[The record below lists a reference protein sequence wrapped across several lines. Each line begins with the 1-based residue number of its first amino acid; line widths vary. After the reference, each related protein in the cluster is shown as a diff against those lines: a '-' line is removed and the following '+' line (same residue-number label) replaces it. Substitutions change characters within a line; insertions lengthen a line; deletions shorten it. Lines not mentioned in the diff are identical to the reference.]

1 MPPKAAFRPGAAASM
16 QQQHTAFSAPVAASS
31 FEVVDSSDVAL
42 QLNALNIPGKVT
54 GEAVGVVQQLL
65 DMLAETSLSGN
76 QLKEAMDELRS
87 DVKQSR
93 AEVEPLKKENS
104 RLLRENQILHARM
117 LESAEANERSVND
130 LTAKLRA
137 SERHA
142 KDMEFLTVAL
152 KGKIGELEEALVGM
166 RQGVADKLSFLD
178 RAVSIDDGK
187 LGRHAPH
194 MTRSAPAPSA
204 PPPAFAARAVDSQS
218 IDLVRL
224 TELRA
229 ETLQKENESLK
240 TQTFHLQSQ
249 LQEATRQLSIQGQQ
263 LEQIAKVMPEVGSN
277 TDILDLQ
284 DALERDKAVITHLHE
299 QVDFASQQV
308 LRSDKM
314 LKAAA
319 ESAAAR
325 EAKMQ
330 SELRAALAERDD
342 YMRTAGSLKQRL
354 DELVA
359 RVPVSSSEGGDRRV
373 AQSEAALRRECEE
386 LRQQLQITQ
395 QRTSG
400 GHKDGSVGGSIAA
413 LANNRVD
420 SDEVSQL
427 KQVLSNVQK
436 DFQQLVETR
445 RVERM
450 QHESHIS
457 ALQSQYQQLQQELEH
472 SEAARSSV
480 EDTVVEMQHHLSH
493 RPTQSRSSEPQQS
506 LPQQQQSV
514 ASAASES
521 QQVSRLKEIVR
532 TLSKEFQELSQ
543 ARTFE
548 QQQREQEILAL
559 KKDLDSLQETYE
571 ATVQENRHMRADVSA
586 MQEQF
591 AAVSDE
597 CEQRFALI
605 EEKEEQISNLQDAV
619 HRLEMEQSKAAHSV
633 AHQMH
638 TSEDLQRQ
646 SAAYGSQVS
655 DLRRQ
660 LDAAQ
665 NKIQSLQLLA
675 ASLDEEKDAQV
686 RMLDEKDIHS
696 SRLEQQLQ
704 QLQQPLDHLK
714 LEVRRYEEHCSE
726 LRDILSEKDAA
737 LRESNSANATLRQR
751 EKLFG
756 DRCDNLQGQLQAA
769 LGDLGNL
776 TRENQS
782 LNEELQQA
790 EIARDSARS
799 EYSVVHEQ
807 LETSI
812 QLIRAREHER
822 DDISKSLRMADAER
836 TRLREAVEALSAEL
850 SAARNYGA
858 VCDDT
863 LTRLTDALD
872 AAKQATHRHALEIKT
887 LEQQNH
893 GLASSIAGLHE
904 RNQTLISECD
914 RRDIEIKRL
923 KDSMVGVV
931 ASKHDSEET
940 SGALRAQII
949 ALERRVTESSK
960 DKDVA
965 RSQVLA
971 LQERLAQAETSL
983 HEMRNSHREQ
993 LMRLHDSQQLA
1004 PNAAGDAAAVQVKLA
1019 HAEAAANAAKQEN
1032 QELQQQVFPADC
1044 CSLLFRLTNFHRSSV
1059 NSNFLRF
1066 KKARPTMFSRPSLS
1080 APRRLSLRWNL
1091 HAMRCRMMPVNG
1103 DTSQFV

>member
-1 MPPKAAFRPGAAASM
+1 MPPKATFRPGAAASM
-16 QQQHTAFSAPVAASS
+16 QQQHTAFSAPVVASS
-31 FEVVDSSDVAL
+31 FEVVDSSDIAL

-65 DMLAETSLSGN
+65 DMLAETSSSGN

-117 LESAEANERSVND
+117 LESAEANEQSVND

-204 PPPAFAARAVDSQS
+204 LPPAFPARAVDSQS

-224 TELRA
+224 TELRV
-229 ETLQKENESLK
+229 ESLQKENESLK
-240 TQTFHLQSQ
+240 TQTSHLQSQ
-249 LQEATRQLSIQGQQ
+249 LQEATRQLGIQGQQ

-325 EAKMQ
+325 EAKMK
-330 SELRAALAERDD
+330 SELRTALDERDD

-386 LRQQLQITQ
+386 LRHQLQITQ
-395 QRTSG
+395 QRMSV
-400 GHKDGSVGGSIAA
+400 GHKDGTVGGSSAA
-413 LANNRVD
+413 LASNRVD
-420 SDEVSQL
+420 SDEVFQL
-427 KQVLSNVQK
+427 KQVLSSVQK

-480 EDTVVEMQHHLSH
+480 EDTVVEMQQHLSQ
-493 RPTQSRSSEPQQS
+493 RPTQARSSEQQQS
-506 LPQQQQSV
+506 LSQQQHNV
-514 ASAASES
+514 ASAASDS

-543 ARTFE
+543 ARALE
-548 QQQREQEILAL
+548 QQHREREILAL
-559 KKDLDSLQETYE
+559 KKDLESLQETYE
-571 ATVQENRHMRADVSA
+571 ATAQENRLMRADVSA

-591 AAVSDE
+591 SAVSDE

-605 EEKEEQISNLQDAV
+605 EEKEEQISSLKEAV

-686 RMLDEKDIHS
+686 RMLDEKDIHIL
-696 SRLEQQLQ
+696 RVEQQLQ

-737 LRESNSANATLRQR
+737 LRESNTANASLRQR

-756 DRCDNLQGQLQAA
+756 DRCDNLQAQLQAA

-822 DDISKSLRMADAER
+822 DDISKSLRMADADR
-836 TRLREAVEALSAEL
+836 TRLREAVEALSVEL
-850 SAARNYGA
+850 SAARKYGA
-858 VCDDT
+858 DCDDT
-863 LTRLTDALD
+863 LTRLTDALEV
-872 AAKQATHRHALEIKT
+872 ARQATHRHSLEIKT

-904 RNQTLISECD
+904 RNQTLMSECD

-940 SGALRAQII
+940 SGALRSQIT

-1004 PNAAGDAAAVQVKLA
+1004 PTAAGDAAAVQVKLA
-1019 HAEAAANAAKQEN
+1019 HAEAAANSAKHEN
-1032 QELQQQVFPADC
+1032 QELQQQVFPADQ
-1044 CSLLFRLTNFHRSSV
+1044 SILLFRLTVCHRSFV
-1059 NSNFLRF
+1059 NSNLLQF
-1066 KKARPTMFSRPSLS
+1066 KKARPTMFLRPSLS
-1080 APRRLSLRWNL
+1080 VPKRLSLRWNL
-1091 HAMRCRMMPVNG
+1091 HVIQFRMMPVNG
-1103 DTSQFV
+1103 DPRFF

>member
-1 MPPKAAFRPGAAASM
+1 
-16 QQQHTAFSAPVAASS
+16 
-31 FEVVDSSDVAL
+31 VDSSDVAL

-319 ESAAAR
+319 ESSAAR

-359 RVPVSSSEGGDRRV
+359 RMPVSSSEGGDRRV

-571 ATVQENRHMRADVSA
+571 ATAQENRHMRADVSA

-605 EEKEEQISNLQDAV
+605 EEKEEQISNLQEAV

-983 HEMRNSHREQ
+983 HELRNSHREQ

-1032 QELQQQVFPADC
+1032 QELQQQVFPADR

-1080 APRRLSLRWNL
+1080 APRRLSLRWSL
-1091 HAMRCRMMPVNG
+1091 HAIRCRMMPVNG